1 MSYDLYFYKKNESP
15 LTEEDF
21 RNYLN
26 KNMTYNISNTPN
38 EWYYCNE
45 ETGVYFLIHQDDNS
59 NPSSEENWDIY
70 KGFKYL
76 NFYCNINLLR
86 PRYFGLEILPIIDK
100 LANDLDLFILNP
112 QDDTNSENPFKYEE
126 DFLRNQW
133 ITINDHNS
141 AKLFHELNL
150 KYYPPEKSN
159 YLWWFLSEREK
170 IQSSL
175 KEDVFVSG
183 ILFLESFQ
191 DGKIYTVTTWTNHI
205 PVVLPPVD
213 FVIVN
218 KKYDR
223 IFKTIEESGLI
234 PYEEIMEKFGSFFK
248 DFNHEIPNLKII
260 HQYESD
266 CIRKE
271 FNRLKI
277 WKTANEFGKLI
288 EKDGFVNVK
297 PEEETKSILEFRDK
311 IFPWIKVISGKKEDN
326 PGRDIILS
334 GENSPIYQKW
344 LGELAIFYAL
354 DQGDH
359 FRIILNKDI
368 ETKIT
373 VEQLHQIAVEN
384 LEREIEFKLVDSK
397 FGGNGLVAGGDHEAG
412 SICLPHIWDWCSD
425 VINDNLVVSIPAKD
439 MVMMAPASD
448 SEKINNLKNFIV
460 EFFKDGERLLTKQLF
475 IFHKEEKKW
484 DLYES

>member
-1 MSYDLYFYKKNESP
+1 
-15 LTEEDF
+15 
-21 RNYLN
+21 
-26 KNMTYNISNTPN
+26 
-38 EWYYCNE
+38 
-45 ETGVYFLIHQDDNS
+45 
-59 NPSSEENWDIY
+59 
-70 KGFKYL
+70 
-76 NFYCNINLLR
+76 
-86 PRYFGLEILPIIDK
+86 
-100 LANDLDLFILNP
+100 
-112 QDDTNSENPFKYEE
+112 
-126 DFLRNQW
+126 
-133 ITINDHNS
+133 
-141 AKLFHELNL
+141 
-150 KYYPPEKSN
+150 
-159 YLWWFLSEREK
+159 
-170 IQSSL
+170 
-175 KEDVFVSG
+175 
-183 ILFLESFQ
+183 LFLESFQ